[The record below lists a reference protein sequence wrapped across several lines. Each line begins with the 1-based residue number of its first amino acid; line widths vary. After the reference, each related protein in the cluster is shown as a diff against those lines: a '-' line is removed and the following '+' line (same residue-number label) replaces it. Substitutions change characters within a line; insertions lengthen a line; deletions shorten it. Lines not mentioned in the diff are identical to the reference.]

1 MIIDYFGGELDLAM
15 NLLQINDGEWTR
27 IKSIPEGEAGQ
38 RLEALGL
45 RAGKKIKKISG
56 MPFGGPIT
64 LMLDGRHFAV
74 AHGIAAQ
81 IEVEAPTSAK
91 SDINEK
97 SSIWQ
102 RFI

>member
-1 MIIDYFGGELDLAM
+1 MGAELNM
-15 NLLQINDGEWTR
+15 NLIQIKDDENAV
-27 IKSIPEGEAGQ
+27 IKSIPDGEAGQ

-45 RAGKKIKKISG
+45 RTGKEIQKISG

-74 AHGIAAQ
+74 AHGIAVQ
-81 IEVEAPTSAK
+81 IEVEIKLKSA
-91 SDINEK
+91 SADIEK
-97 SSIWQ
+97 SSIWP